1 MKTESSSDNKNKL
14 HKQDKN
20 GKKTKTIQTKP
31 YHSNS
36 FKQRGTFNSNIYKYN
51 SAGLSNSK
59 KNENNNSCIL
69 SGQKR
74 MPLHSNKFT
83 NPKQSKLTINKK
95 LNIIKETN
103 ENLNTIEKAMEKTKN
118 NRKINQR
125 NNNNNKII
133 GDKDKNKS
141 YMVEEKKKANMG
153 KLTKK
158 DVEPFL
164 LKQLSLQGENKLNDK
179 VYSNLKYKQNK
190 SNPINNI
197 VHDNKK
203 KEKEHSKNNQVSS
216 HLNVLKNNGNI
227 HTNIINNINIKK
239 NKLKLLNSKKNN
251 LDDDIFIYDESKPII
266 LTSDEL
272 AIYGDR
278 CMKGYN
284 KIKILGK
291 GGYGV
296 VWLCKKIKEDE
307 SNENY
312 NMDYAVKQTSKKNA
326 PAHNKEDVLQI
337 AKNEIDILIRLNE
350 SDDNEEGENDQNEN
364 NKCDLIPKIYE
375 SYEDHT
381 DIWFSFE
388 KGGLS
393 LVLLS
398 ILKVYLKK
406 VKDYTIFKKENFY
419 YFYSRILNNLNYC

>member
-20 GKKTKTIQTKP
+20 GKKAKTIQTKP

-74 MPLHSNKFT
+74 IPNHSNKFT

-103 ENLNTIEKAMEKTKN
+103 ENLNTIEKTMEKTKN

-133 GDKDKNKS
+133 GDKNKS
-141 YMVEEKKKANMG
+141 YMVEEKKKAANMG

-179 VYSNLKYKQNK
+179 VYSNLKYKQTK

-216 HLNVLKNNGNI
+216 QLNVLKNNGNV

-239 NKLKLLNSKKNN
+239 NKLKLLNVKKNN
-251 LDDDIFIYDESKPII
+251 LDDDIFVYDESKPII

-284 KIKILGK
+284 RK
-291 GGYGV
+291 GG
-296 VWLCKKIKEDE
+296 
-307 SNENY
+307 
-312 NMDYAVKQTSKKNA
+312 
-326 PAHNKEDVLQI
+326 
-337 AKNEIDILIRLNE
+337 IR
-350 SDDNEEGENDQNEN
+350 
-364 NKCDLIPKIYE
+364 
-375 SYEDHT
+375 
-381 DIWFSFE
+381 
-388 KGGLS
+388 GGLAMQ
-393 LVLLS
+393 
-398 ILKVYLKK
+398 KNK
-406 VKDYTIFKKENFY
+406 
-419 YFYSRILNNLNYC
+419 RRRR